1 MKLFVFL
8 DYYLPGYRAGG
19 PPRTLF
25 NMVERLS
32 DEVEFWIFT
41 RNHDL
46 ADPTPY
52 PNVLADQWSKFGRA
66 HVYYAS
72 PKSCSLTH
80 IRRIVLDAAPDA
92 MYANSFFSRLTMK
105 YLILRRLGL
114 LPSVRLILAPR
125 GEFSPGAIRIR
136 APKKRTFLALARAGR
151 LYQGIFWHASS
162 TLEQAHILK
171 IMGPHC
177 HVQVAPNIPAPLE
190 AAGGSSQ
197 RAPKVSGKVR
207 FVFISR
213 ISEMKNI
220 LQAVTLLAAIK
231 GEIEFDIYGPMEDK
245 IYWRKCSAAIS
256 QMPPNVKVQHKGM
269 LDPSEILNVFS
280 KYHFFLFP
288 TFGENFGHVIF
299 ESLSAGCP
307 VIISDQ
313 TPWRQLAE
321 KRAGWDLSLQALDL
335 WRVTLQ
341 QCAAMEEAPYSQYA
355 RGARGLAEAFSSNK
369 AIVEQNLALL
379 TGAPPPPVASDQSHT
394 YSDLWITRNS
404 Q

>member
-19 PPRTLF
+19 PPRTIF

-32 DEVEFWIFT
+32 DQVEFWIFT

-46 ADPTPY
+46 GDPTPY
-52 PNVLADQWSKFGRA
+52 PSVMADQWSKLGRA
-66 HVYYAS
+66 NVYYAS
-72 PKSCSLTH
+72 PGSFSLRD
-80 IRRIVLDAAPDA
+80 ISRVVREAAPDA
-92 MYANSFFSRLTMK
+92 MYANSCFSTLTVK
-105 YLILRRLGL
+105 CLILRRLGL
-114 LPSVRLILAPR
+114 LPSIRLILAPR

-136 APKKRTFLALARAGR
+136 ALKKRTYLALARATR

-162 TLEQAHILK
+162 PLEQADILK
-171 IMGPHC
+171 TMGPHC
-177 HVQVAPNIPAPLE
+177 NVHVAPNIPAPLE
-190 AAGGSSQ
+190 AAGGTGQ
-197 RAPKVSGKVR
+197 RGPKVSGKVR

-213 ISEMKNI
+213 ISEKKNI
-220 LQAVTLLAAIK
+220 LQSVTLLSSVA
-231 GEIEFDIYGPMEDK
+231 GEIEFDIYGPIEDEV
-245 IYWRKCSAAIS
+245 YWRKCSAAIS
-256 QMPPNVKVQHKGM
+256 QMPSNVKVQYKGM
-269 LDPSEILNVFS
+269 LNPSEILDVFS

-299 ESLSAGCP
+299 EALSAGCP

-321 KRAGWDLSLQALDL
+321 KHAGWDLSLQASDL

-341 QCAAMEEAPYSQYA
+341 RCAAMDQAIYAEFA

-379 TGAPPPPVASDQSHT
+379 TGAPP
-394 YSDLWITRNS
+394 R
-404 Q
+404 